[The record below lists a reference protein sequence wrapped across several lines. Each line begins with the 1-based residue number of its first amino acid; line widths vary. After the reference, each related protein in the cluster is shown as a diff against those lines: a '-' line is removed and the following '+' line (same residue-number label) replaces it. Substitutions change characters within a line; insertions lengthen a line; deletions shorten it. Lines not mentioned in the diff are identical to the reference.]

1 MGDALKL
8 TATVAVP
15 ATILANYQAIVRDMA
30 IKAGIAGTARE
41 AQIGEQIAQGALA
54 NGMGRNEL
62 AQAINQLVGG
72 GMDLERATTFA
83 PLLVK
88 FAVG

>member
-15 ATILANYQAIVRDMA
+15 ATISANYQAIVHDMA

-41 AQIGEQIAQGALA
+41 TQIGEQIAQSALPAAWGATSWP
-54 NGMGRNEL
+54 RRS
-62 AQAINQLVGG
+62 ISWLV
-72 GMDLERATTFA
+72 AA
-83 PLLVK
+83 WI
-88 FAVG
+88 